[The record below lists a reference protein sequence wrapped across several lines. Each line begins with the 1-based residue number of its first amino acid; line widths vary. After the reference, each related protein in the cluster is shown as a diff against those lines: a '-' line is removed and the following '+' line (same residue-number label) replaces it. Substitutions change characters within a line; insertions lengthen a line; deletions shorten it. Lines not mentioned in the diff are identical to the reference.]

1 MRAAFDSING
11 RILLIPTVALIA
23 LIVVG
28 FVAVRTIGNI
38 TLAEHQARALYGG
51 GGSNDNRRGLRG
63 QGCEGRDDRT
73 SCPIGREG
81 GSPRRPF

>member
-38 TLAEHQARALYGG
+38 TLAEHQARARPVVEAATTIVEAFG
-51 GGSNDNRRGLRG
+51 G